1 MDSRCGELPRQALP
15 SIGIELPR
23 YACVLIFGVCPTL
36 PLCLLKDLAMLSYS
50 SAVAVVATLYTTVV
64 PCSGWRRAVCQAGLG
79 KWL

>member
-1 MDSRCGELPRQALP
+1 MLCGGIPGVEIKTVRKVVL

-50 SAVAVVATLYTTVV
+50 SAVAVVATLYTAVV
-64 PCSGWRRAVCQAGLG
+64 RRL
-79 KWL
+79 